1 MGQIGQ
7 AVQKLWPK
15 SSFLGPKKVFLEPFR
30 NRTNYPVPGYPDFCN
45 YPVLVTRFLTS
56 LASTKLQYRNQTW
69 AILLKV
75 TLTLT
80 FWGYWHWQLTLNWWL
95 LNNWHWHWCWSI
107 IMTQH
112 WHWHWGQKNIDIDI
126 DIEGLFEKNNWHWH
140 WTLSVLHR
148 SVRKGFYWCWISML
162 CKELFVSSHFFETPD
177 SHIKMALFFK
187 GKVPPSLQ

>member
-1 MGQIGQ
+1 MRRKQ
-7 AVQKLWPK
+7 
-15 SSFLGPKKVFLEPFR
+15 
-30 NRTNYPVPGYPDFCN
+30 
-45 YPVLVTRFLTS
+45 
-56 LASTKLQYRNQTW
+56 LQQTADITHQTW

-95 LNNWHWHWCWSI
+95 LNNWHWHWHWCWSI

-162 CKELFVSSHFFETPD
+162 CKELFVSSHFLRRQTHMSRWP
-177 SHIKMALFFK
+177 FFQK
-187 GKVPPSLQ
+187 KSPTLSSITQGCLERLTHRCYFCNQQDGDIIIQLSLIFQRRKYPRQIRGCP